1 MYKKICLLIVSGF
14 LCGCGVQLSPAQL
27 VGEQTSDVAVQEFL
41 YAGQELAY
49 RYGLDLKMPMCLR
62 RPPGQTCRYLEFRQK
77 A

>member
-1 MYKKICLLIVSGF
+1 MYKKICLLVVSGF

-49 RYGLDLKMPMCLR
+49 RYGLDLKMTNV
-62 RPPGQTCRYLEFRQK
+62 PPPPTRANLQILGISQK